1 MSEMIRIAE
10 QLAIEFRATAS
21 EVDLDGR
28 FPAENYA
35 RMRDIGYLRGPVP
48 AELGGLGASLHEIS
62 RAQQA
67 LARGCPS
74 TALAVNMHLFQVG
87 AAADGYR
94 AGGPTGPMLRR
105 VAEEGIVLASTGAE
119 FIVAGEW
126 TTPTTARRDGEDYV
140 IDGHKYFCSQAE
152 GMDVVRV
159 NARDAE
165 TGQLLV
171 LPVPAS
177 SPGLTVVPTWNTTGM
192 RGTASHDVI
201 LEGVRVPRASAT
213 VLRGNVPT
221 ADPQAANVIRWF
233 LMLVSGVYLGIA
245 EEARSEAINASGRGI
260 NSSHRDPVLD
270 DVMLGE
276 LEAAFLTAS
285 AVRDAVARE
294 LAEPHPDADY
304 VVARAALAKE
314 VVTSAARTV
323 VDRAVAVAGG
333 RSFFRGTTLERL
345 ARDVQASR
353 FHPPAAPVSYQIAAR
368 GVKHPPQVAA
378 AK

>member
-1 MSEMIRIAE
+1 MSELIRIAE
-10 QLAIEFRATAS
+10 HLADEFRATAS

-28 FPAENYA
+28 FPTENYA
-35 RMRDIGYLRGPVP
+35 RMRETGYLRGPVP
-48 AELGGLGASLHEIS
+48 AELGGLDASLFEVS

-67 LARGCPS
+67 LARGCAS

-94 AGGPTGPMLRR
+94 AGGPTAPMLRR

-119 FIVAGEW
+119 FVVAGEW
-126 TTPTTARRDGEDYV
+126 TTSTTARPDGEHYV
-140 IDGHKYFCSQAE
+140 IDGRKYFCSQAE
-152 GMDVVRV
+152 GMDLVRV
-159 NARDAE
+159 NARDTE

-177 SPGLTVVPTWNTTGM
+177 SPGLTVVPTWNATGM

-213 VLRGNVPT
+213 VLQGNVPT

-233 LMLVSGVYLGIA
+233 LMLVSGVYLGVA
-245 EEARSEAINASGRGI
+245 EEARHEALKAAGRGI

-276 LEAAFLTAS
+276 LEAAFLTAT
-285 AVRDAVARE
+285 AVRDAVAAE
-294 LAEPHPDADY
+294 LAAPNPDADF

-323 VDRAVAVAGG
+323 VDRAVALAGG
-333 RSFFRGTTLERL
+333 RSFFRGQTLERL

-353 FHPPAAPVSYQIAAR
+353 FHPPAAPVSFQIGAR
-368 GVKHPPQVAA
+368 GAKLRERVAVG
-378 AK
+378 